1 MAVKVFQYGANE
13 MPFFVHAI
21 VYTLK
26 AESLD
31 SLEAKT
37 ASKLLLCTTTAQ

>member
-1 MAVKVFQYGANE
+1 MLYS
-13 MPFFVHAI
+13 
-21 VYTLK
+21 TLK

-37 ASKLLLCTTTAQ
+37 ASKLLLQLLSK